1 MFFILKTKYLFQIVN
16 SCKARVRTKVY
27 GKRLEIVQREH
38 NHTILTERRKKGVL
52 KAMMAEKKSKIA
64 ESDTSDSRINT

>member
-1 MFFILKTKYLFQIVN
+1 MFFQLNPLIN

-52 KAMMAEKKSKIA
+52 KAMMAEKKNKVA
-64 ESDTSDSRINT
+64 ESDNSGINT